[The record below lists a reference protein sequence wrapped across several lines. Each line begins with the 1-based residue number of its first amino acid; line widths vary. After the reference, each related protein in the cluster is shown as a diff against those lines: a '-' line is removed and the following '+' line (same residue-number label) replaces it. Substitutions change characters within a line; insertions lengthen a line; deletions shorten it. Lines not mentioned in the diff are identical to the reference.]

1 MNAKSPQEV
10 KVELSRRVD
19 SLMNEL
25 FPSAKR
31 ESGGKY
37 TMGSFTGDNGRSCS
51 IYRARETGVYLA
63 KDHATDESI
72 NILELV
78 HRHLGGSFS
87 ETMRWAH
94 KFCGFE
100 QIRTIRSSEPK
111 KILELTQEPMRG
123 TEVAR
128 YMLEERNINER
139 TLNKFQIFQHKNNN
153 SFWWGAPL
161 YDEDRNVRMFK
172 YTNLSRTGNSK
183 QIYSSKPVFNSAFG
197 LQTVSENDTSVI
209 ICEGEIDAMS
219 LYQIQKNDRVPV
231 ISVPSASNHSW
242 IENCYTTLSTMETIW
257 IASDMDDAG
266 QSMYLTLSKR
276 LGIERCKRFQIPEP
290 FNDANEWYVSANPTE
305 EVFLKILEDSREQES
320 ESLVKPSQYV
330 LQMQDCVT
338 RQECEKEWK
347 NWMFQD
353 MDLSLRQGELFTIV
367 GIPGSGKSQLAYQ
380 FANFLADS
388 GVKLMFV
395 SFEIPIESMM
405 LQIAHQKLGREPKH
419 EECAEVAEILGEH
432 MYFIDDTNF
441 KNAKSNWDGLKD
453 EIILAKKKYGV
464 GTVFIDSYTYLAPK
478 MDFEHQGIMSKDL
491 ARTCVKNEVS
501 IVLLAHADAKSK
513 ESGGGKY
520 PPSGPGNILGAQELG
535 QASHT
540 ICSMHRNMQKEMAMS
555 GGTQAEKDKFETQ
568 GDAEFSVFK
577 QRNSGANFKRPLW
590 FDKKTRMFQTTPADI
605 SPIKGKWYL
614 DD

>member
-219 LYQIQKNDRVPV
+219 LYQIQKKACFQGFSIQYDFQQFLHGYFVY
-231 ISVPSASNHSW
+231 PSH
-242 IENCYTTLSTMETIW
+242 
-257 IASDMDDAG
+257 
-266 QSMYLTLSKR
+266 
-276 LGIERCKRFQIPEP
+276 
-290 FNDANEWYVSANPTE
+290 
-305 EVFLKILEDSREQES
+305 LEYR
-320 ESLVKPSQYV
+320 
-330 LQMQDCVT
+330 
-338 RQECEKEWK
+338 
-347 NWMFQD
+347 
-353 MDLSLRQGELFTIV
+353 
-367 GIPGSGKSQLAYQ
+367 
-380 FANFLADS
+380 
-388 GVKLMFV
+388 
-395 SFEIPIESMM
+395 
-405 LQIAHQKLGREPKH
+405 
-419 EECAEVAEILGEH
+419 
-432 MYFIDDTNF
+432 
-441 KNAKSNWDGLKD
+441 
-453 EIILAKKKYGV
+453 
-464 GTVFIDSYTYLAPK
+464 
-478 MDFEHQGIMSKDL
+478 
-491 ARTCVKNEVS
+491 
-501 IVLLAHADAKSK
+501 
-513 ESGGGKY
+513 
-520 PPSGPGNILGAQELG
+520 
-535 QASHT
+535 
-540 ICSMHRNMQKEMAMS
+540 
-555 GGTQAEKDKFETQ
+555 
-568 GDAEFSVFK
+568 
-577 QRNSGANFKRPLW
+577 
-590 FDKKTRMFQTTPADI
+590 
-605 SPIKGKWYL
+605 
-614 DD
+614 